1 MIEFSHPWYFL
12 LGLLIPVLAF
22 YMLRRGL
29 KQEGSLRI
37 SSKTILP
44 QTMIRRGNRKRRIL
58 LIFEL
63 LILSL
68 IVVGLAGPRTADKLE
83 ETTVEVVDIIL
94 AVDISSSMLAEDFKP
109 NRLEAVKETAKTFI
123 QNRTEDRIGILV
135 FAGETFI
142 QCPLTVDKKVLTEL
156 LQEIQIAERAYDGTA
171 IGMVIAN
178 ATNRLRHSDAKSKII
193 VLLSDGSNNAGELDP
208 ITAADMAAQ
217 FGIKIYTIGAGT
229 NQSNTFIPNR
239 GYVRNEIDEET
250 LKAIAEKTGGRY
262 FRATNVQSLENIY
275 KEIDQLERTEI
286 DVKEFNLYRELY
298 GWFLIPA
305 MILGLLHQSL
315 TGLWMRRIKE

>member
-1 MIEFSHPWYFL
+1 MIEFLHPWYLL
-12 LGLLIPVLAF
+12 LGFVIPLIAYF
-22 YMLRRGL
+22 MLRRGL

-37 SSKTILP
+37 SNKAILP
-44 QTMIRRGNRKRRIL
+44 QSMINRGKRKKYVLQL
-58 LIFEL
+58 LEL
-63 LILSL
+63 LILIL
-68 IVVGLAGPRTADKLE
+68 IILGLSGPRITDKLQ
-83 ETTVEVVDIIL
+83 ETTVEVIDIIL

-123 QNRTEDRIGILV
+123 QNRTEDRVGILV

-142 QCPLTVDKKVLTEL
+142 QCPLTVDKEVLTGL
-156 LQEIQIAERAYDGTA
+156 LHEVQIAEREYDGTA

-217 FGIKIYTIGAGT
+217 FDIKIYTIGAGT
-229 NQSNTFIPNR
+229 NKSTTFIPNR
-239 GYVRNEIDEET
+239 GHIRNEIDEES
-250 LKAIAEKTGGRY
+250 LKSIAQKTGGQY
-262 FRATNVQSLENIY
+262 FRATDVQSLENVY

-286 DVKEFNLYRELY
+286 EVKEFNLYRELY

-305 MILGLLHQSL
+305 MILGLMHRSFNRI
-315 TGLWMRRIKE
+315 WMKRIDS

>member
-1 MIEFSHPWYFL
+1 
-12 LGLLIPVLAF
+12 
-22 YMLRRGL
+22 MLFR
-29 KQEGSLRI
+29 S
-37 SSKTILP
+37 
-44 QTMIRRGNRKRRIL
+44 
-58 LIFEL
+58 
-63 LILSL
+63 
-68 IVVGLAGPRTADKLE
+68 RTADKLE
-83 ETTVEVVDIIL
+83 ESTVEVVDIIL

-217 FGIKIYTIGAGT
+217 FRIKIYTIGAGT

-250 LKAIAEKTGGRY
+250 LKAIAEKTGGKY
-262 FRATNVQSLENIY
+262 FRATNVRSLENIY
-275 KEIDQLERTEI
+275 KEIDRLERTEI
-286 DVKEFNLYRELY
+286 KVKEFNLYRELY

-305 MILGLLHQSL
+305 MMLGLLHQSL
-315 TGLWMRRIKE
+315 TGLWMRRVKE

>member
-44 QTMIRRGNRKRRIL
+44 QSMLKRGNRKRRIL
-58 LIFEL
+58 LILEL
-63 LILSL
+63 SIISL

-250 LKAIAEKTGGRY
+250 LKAIAEKTGGQY
-262 FRATNVQSLENIY
+262 FRATNVRSLENIY

-298 GWFLIPA
+298 GWFIIPA

-315 TGLWMRRIKE
+315 TGLWMRRIEE